1 MGWHWMVVVAVGNA
15 ASLEPGKQGHELA
28 LQRETL
34 GVITH
39 SAHLQALCYRE
50 METLAKTPR

>member
-1 MGWHWMVVVAVGNA
+1 MVVVAVGNA

-34 GVITH
+34 GIITH